1 MQAKQS
7 MNLESLRIFVKVAT
21 LASFTRAAEQLGIPK
36 SRVSL
41 RVQALERELG
51 SKLLVRTTRA
61 VRPSPDGEQLL
72 LRASK
77 LLQEAD
83 ELTAMFQGART
94 LRGRVRIDLPTVF
107 ARDVLIPRLP
117 EFLAAHPHLE
127 LLVSTTDR
135 RVEIVREG
143 FDCVLR
149 VGPLDDSDLTVRQ
162 LGVLPMVNLASAS
175 YLRRRGVP
183 QRLDDLDDHVLV
195 HYSRTLGGDPPTF
208 EYREGDRYVEREMRS
223 VVTVNGTDAYLAA
236 CIAGLGIIQV
246 PMSGKRKHLEDGSL
260 VEVLPELTAQPMPV
274 SLLHPHGRNPPKRVR
289 AVMSWVAESLAPLLR

>member
-1 MQAKQS
+1 

-21 LASFTRAAEQLGIPK
+21 LASFTRAAEQLGMPK

-41 RVQALERELG
+41 QVQALERELG

-61 VRPSPDGEQLL
+61 VRPSRDGEQLL

-77 LLQEAD
+77 LLKEAE
-83 ELTAMFQGART
+83 ELSAMFQGARA

-107 ARDVLIPRLP
+107 ARDVLIPQLP

-127 LLVSTTDR
+127 LVVSTTDR

-149 VGPLDDSDLTVRQ
+149 VGPLDDSELTVRQ
-162 LGVLPMVNLASAS
+162 LGLLPMVNLASAS
-175 YLRRRGVP
+175 YLRKRGVP
-183 QRLDDLDDHVLV
+183 QRLAELDDHVLV

-208 EYREGDRYVEREMRS
+208 EYREGNRYVEREMRS

-236 CIAGLGIIQV
+236 CLAGLGIIQV
-246 PMSGKRKHLEDGSL
+246 PVSGKRKHLEDGSL

-274 SLLHPHGRNPPKRVR
+274 SLLQPHGRNPPKRVR
-289 AVMSWVAESLAPLLR
+289 AVMSWIADALSPFLQ